1 MPFIFAQTLLQPP
14 PPHGIWYPTILGIL
28 VVVAALAL
36 FCGSIYVL
44 LGTNLGARLG
54 FLVAFT
60 GVTGFMVLLTILWM
74 TTASPINT
82 LKGTIPSW
90 QVIAVTS
97 NPATDKALPAEVRN
111 IAKEGKAMPMTV
123 QQAVKAAADGRLVI
137 AQPTANIA
145 LPPNQN
151 EFAQFSASTDYQET
165 TYRQVGGSTPR
176 LISWQLNHKPL
187 YAVVGF
193 CALAPDT
200 LPFGLPPPK
209 PTCDTGSGAKH
220 GYAILAYNYGSLRI
234 PPVVAFIS
242 SLILFSLG
250 LLGLHWRER
259 DERELAKAK
268 AETES
273 LEPRTPK
280 PESRT
285 PEPVG
290 S

>member
-1 MPFIFAQTLLQPP
+1 VPFILAQTSTQPP

-28 VVVAALAL
+28 VVVAAVGL
-36 FCGSIYVL
+36 FCGSIYLL

-54 FLVAFT
+54 FLAAFT
-60 GVTGFMVLLTILWM
+60 GVSGFMVLLTVLWM

-90 QVIAVTS
+90 SVQAVVS
-97 NPATDKALPAEVRN
+97 NPAKDKSLPAEVRDL
-111 IAKEGKAMPMTV
+111 AKTGKPMSQTL
-123 QQAVKAAADGRLVI
+123 QQAVKAAADARLVTATPI
-137 AQPTANIA
+137 ANIP
-145 LPPNQN
+145 LKPNAN

-165 TYRQVGGSTPR
+165 TYRQVGGSTPH
-176 LISWQLNHKPL
+176 LLDWQLNHQPL

-193 CALAPDT
+193 CAVAPDT

-209 PTCDTGSGAKH
+209 PTCDTAHPKT
-220 GYAILAYNYGSLRI
+220 GYVVLAYDYGSLRF
-234 PPVVAFIS
+234 PPFVAFIAS
-242 SLILFSLG
+242 VILFGLG

-259 DERELAKAK
+259 DERALEKAK
-268 AETES
+268 AEAGS
-273 LEPRTPK
+273 EP
-280 PESRT
+280 EQAVART

>member
-1 MPFIFAQTLLQPP
+1 VPSILAQTVAQPP
-14 PPHGIWYPTILGIL
+14 PPHGIWYPTILGTL
-28 VVVAALAL
+28 VGVAALAL

-90 QVIAVTS
+90 QVIGVTS
-97 NPATDKALPAEVRN
+97 NPATDKALPAEVRD
-111 IAKEGKAMPMTV
+111 IAKDGKAVPMTV
-123 QQAVKAAADGRLVI
+123 QQQVKAAADGRLVI
-137 AQPTANIA
+137 AQPTANIPLA
-145 LPPNQN
+145 PNQN
-151 EFAQFSASTDYQET
+151 NFAQFSASTDYMET
-165 TYRQVGGSTPR
+165 TYREVGGSTPH
-176 LISWQLNHKPL
+176 LISWQFNHKPL

-193 CALAPDT
+193 CAVAPDT
-200 LPFGLPPPK
+200 LPFGLPPPP
-209 PTCDTGSGAKH
+209 PTCDTTPGAKH
-220 GYAILAYNYGSLRI
+220 GYVVLQYNYGSLRL

-259 DERELAKAK
+259 DERELEKAK

-285 PEPVG
+285 PAPVG